1 MILDIIS
8 TITLQYTIDQDG
20 SRVAALR
27 LTHLK
32 NAGFNINVHALKRA
46 QKMDK
51 QGSIALISELG
62 LTIKAYTNRVDILAP
77 SPPATGSDATSGES
91 QDSDDLVQNLERM
104 SAIEVSGAW
113 TYLVTLELTFTGT

>member
-1 MILDIIS
+1 VILDVIS

-62 LTIKAYTNRVDILAP
+62 LTIKAYTNRANILAP
-77 SPPATGSDATSGES
+77 SPPVAVSDGTSGES

-104 SAIEVSGAW
+104 SAIEVSSTRTGIFM
-113 TYLVTLELTFTGT
+113 LELTFTGT